1 MVSCLYTHAHRE
13 EHTDQNNGI
22 KSTPTHSHREEH
34 ADYMVSKAR
43 LIHTR
48 TERNTLIIW
57 YQRHMH
63 TQGLN
68 YETNVTKEATFGGQR
83 VKPLSGT

>member
-13 EHTDQNNGI
+13 EHTDQKVSKTRLHIGTERYMLI
-22 KSTPTHSHREEH
+22 KL
-34 ADYMVSKAR
+34 SKAR

-68 YETNVTKEATFGGQR
+68 YETNVTKEATFGSQR